1 VGRSPFLA
9 ENVRRY
15 LVDSVVDEPE
25 VLKQLRAET
34 RNLEFFGMQ
43 IAADQGRFM
52 ALIVELLGVKKAL
65 EVGVY
70 TGYSSISVALA
81 MPDDGRLIACDI
93 SEEWTNV
100 AKRFWK
106 KAGVDRKIELRLGP
120 AIDTLDGLLED
131 GQAAS
136 FDLAFI
142 DADKANYDG
151 YYERS
156 LQLVRKGGLIAV
168 DNALW
173 GGSVADP
180 TDTREDT
187 VAIRTLNEKA
197 HRDSRVTASLVAV
210 GDGVLLARKH

>member
-1 VGRSPFLA
+1 
-9 ENVRRY
+9 
-15 LVDSVVDEPE
+15 
-25 VLKQLRAET
+25 
-34 RNLEFFGMQ
+34 
-43 IAADQGRFM
+43 
-52 ALIVELLGVKKAL
+52 
-65 EVGVY
+65 
-70 TGYSSISVALA
+70 